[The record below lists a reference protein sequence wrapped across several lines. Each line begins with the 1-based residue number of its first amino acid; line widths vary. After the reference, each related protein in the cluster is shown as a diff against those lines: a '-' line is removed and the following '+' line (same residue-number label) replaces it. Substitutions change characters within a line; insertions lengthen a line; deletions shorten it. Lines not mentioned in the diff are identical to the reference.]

1 MDLLEA
7 GRRFRLAPELLRLYE
22 ENGLLQ
28 GVQAP
33 DGTRHYGEDALQRAV
48 SFLFLQQAGMELC
61 TV

>member
-28 GVQAP
+28 GVQA
-33 DGTRHYGEDALQRAV
+33 R
-48 SFLFLQQAGMELC
+48 
-61 TV
+61 TVPGIMGRKRCSGQFRFGFCSKSGWNWAR

>member
-28 GVQAP
+28 GV
-33 DGTRHYGEDALQRAV
+33 
-48 SFLFLQQAGMELC
+48 
-61 TV
+61 